1 MSAID
6 YLDTVLDVDARAKF
20 RLAIAKAL
28 AALRLEATGDVQKE
42 LEEVCSRRLYEQTLE
57 NIECVLQ
64 TSVRVRTSANP
75 YGLQPASQNTV
86 NNRRSTFRSICKEV
100 TGSEPEQPCNKNT
113 AQWVTQVDRVIAA
126 MDKIYDSFGSWS
138 QAFILFMQT
147 LRLLRLDDL
156 STVYYERFRTLSEE
170 KSKDK
175 KSSKT
180 LLSEEEVESIREA
193 VEQAADD
200 ALQTM
205 DEATVQ
211 SALAMLFIW
220 GTSSDW
226 QPQRRDCLTYVFLG
240 PQTNVTTANYYD
252 SCTSRLTINKANK
265 VSLRQPVEI
274 DVQQNNPKLAE
285 LLNKLANNGACTQIL
300 FNRKPDGSCQP
311 VSGSCLNYRLQR
323 AFETF
328 GLSPELAKKASS
340 VNQARHA
347 AVRAGRK
354 RRRLSPAERQQEAT
368 AARQRLSS
376 VSMAENV
383 YDQ

>member
-1 MSAID
+1 M
-6 YLDTVLDVDARAKF
+6 
-20 RLAIAKAL
+20 
-28 AALRLEATGDVQKE
+28 LRLDATGAVQKE

-100 TGSEPEQPCNKNT
+100 TGSEPEQPCNKDT

-200 ALQTM
+200 ALRMM

-226 QPQRRDCLTYVFLG
+226 QPQPSSSGEGGAAAAAAAAGGTPKSTPRERELEEENRALRA
-240 PQTNVTTANYYD
+240 QLAALQAK
-252 SCTSRLTINKANK
+252 SSRL
-265 VSLRQPVEI
+265 
-274 DVQQNNPKLAE
+274 
-285 LLNKLANNGACTQIL
+285 
-300 FNRKPDGSCQP
+300 
-311 VSGSCLNYRLQR
+311 
-323 AFETF
+323 
-328 GLSPELAKKASS
+328 
-340 VNQARHA
+340 
-347 AVRAGRK
+347 
-354 RRRLSPAERQQEAT
+354 
-368 AARQRLSS
+368 
-376 VSMAENV
+376 
-383 YDQ
+383 